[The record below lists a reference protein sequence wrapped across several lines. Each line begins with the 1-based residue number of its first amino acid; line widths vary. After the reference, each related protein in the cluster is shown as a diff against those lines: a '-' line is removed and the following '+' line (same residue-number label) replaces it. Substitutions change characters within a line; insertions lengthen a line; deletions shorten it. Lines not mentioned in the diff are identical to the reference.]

1 MRPPPGLPHTV
12 SCWFSVKSA
21 LGMVP
26 TFRSPRSLAWFLGA
40 SGVGVF
46 SDPEPPSG
54 SLLLGPL
61 RPWAVDG
68 REGVI
73 NH

>member
-1 MRPPPGLPHTV
+1 
-12 SCWFSVKSA
+12 
-21 LGMVP
+21 MVP
-26 TFRSPRSLAWFLGA
+26 TFRSPPSLVWFLGA

-54 SLLLGPL
+54 SLRLGPL
-61 RPWAVDG
+61 RPWAVEG